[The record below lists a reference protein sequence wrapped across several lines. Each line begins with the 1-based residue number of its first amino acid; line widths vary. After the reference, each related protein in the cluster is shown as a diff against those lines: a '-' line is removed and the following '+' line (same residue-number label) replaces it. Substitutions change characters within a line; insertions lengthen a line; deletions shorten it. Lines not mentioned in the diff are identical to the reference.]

1 MSKNQQLNA
10 GMHECFYGALMSKNQ
25 QLIKKALEKL
35 GHTGVE
41 VIWERNCYYYR
52 SDQTKNAYKG
62 DMETSWVA
70 LRRTFEATM
79 AGIGEEKYWLGV
91 SRDD

>member
-1 MSKNQQLNA
+1 MNKNQQPNA
-10 GMHECFYGALMSKNQ
+10 KVHECFYGALMSKNQ

-41 VIWERNCYYYR
+41 VIWDKSYYYR

-62 DMETSWVA
+62 DIETSWVA

-79 AGIGEEKYWLGV
+79 VSIGEEKYWLG
-91 SRDD
+91 DDER